1 MTTTY
6 GTIPTASPDSPMDF
20 ISSVKD
26 QARTALATRRP
37 WKEMIHL
44 HAFAIPHGLPE
55 ATRRIRTNLAYFHT
69 NYAIIILLIIF
80 LGLLWLP
87 ISLIVFLIM
96 MAAWLFLYFL
106 RDEPLT
112 VFHRTIDDRI
122 VLAVLAV
129 ITLLV
134 LLLTHATLNIVV
146 SLLIGLAI
154 VVIHAVFRRMED
166 LFVDE
171 EGAGGVYSPVEGG
184 EKPSDE
190 PSTSSS

>member
-1 MTTTY
+1 MTTY
-6 GTIPTASPDSPMDF
+6 GTIPTAPQDASLDF
-20 ISSVKD
+20 ISSAKD
-26 QARTALATRRP
+26 QARNALATRRP

-44 HAFAIPHGLPE
+44 HAFAVPHGLPE
-55 ATRRIRTNLAYFHT
+55 ATLRMRTNVAYFRT
-69 NYAIIILLIIF
+69 NYAIIILLIVF
-80 LGLLWLP
+80 LSLLWLP

-106 RDEPLT
+106 RDEPLV

-122 VLAVLAV
+122 VLAVLGV

-146 SLLIGLAI
+146 SLVIGLVI
-154 VVIHAVFRRMED
+154 VIIHAVFRKMED

-171 EGAGGVYSPVEGG
+171 EGGGGAYSPVKGG
-184 EKPSDE
+184 ERPSDE